1 MFIKIRA
8 ESIWSSKLTLG
19 YSKMRKRLLRYIGFG
34 CKNFKIFRHKVL
46 IYWLLNNTLFIRNM
60 LRFFIFYKKKNPV
73 F

>member
-46 IYWLLNNTLFIRNM
+46 IYWLLNNTLFING
-60 LRFFIFYKKKNPV
+60 
-73 F
+73 

>member
-46 IYWLLNNTLFIRNM
+46 ILLFT
-60 LRFFIFYKKKNPV
+60 K
-73 F
+73 